1 MAASCLTTT
10 WNYILSLIVTLTNQM
25 RYFLI
30 ILFCA
35 FFSIGN
41 AKNIDNVTDSITKC
55 ICHEQ
60 YTIYFKTY
68 LIKDSVRTQELLWQN
83 PTIIEQK
90 IYIYNKEKLIKTFS
104 ISNKQIHIITKDNI
118 EMEIAQIP
126 IIDVCLL
133 EGNKT
138 YLYLYG
144 ALNCNGIECPEYLS
158 IYDLSGNKIVEYVS
172 TEHNNRYKLFN
183 EFVTRNKLDIENGA
197 SKISIINDLT
207 W

>member
-1 MAASCLTTT
+1 MK
-10 WNYILSLIVTLTNQM
+10 
-25 RYFLI
+25 YFLI
-30 ILFCA
+30 LLFFA
-35 FFSIGN
+35 FFSKGN
-41 AKNIDNVTDSITKC
+41 AQNIANVADSITKC
-55 ICHEQ
+55 ICHKQ
-60 YTIYFKTY
+60 HTIQFKTY

-90 IYIYNKEKLIKTFS
+90 IYIYSKEKLIKSFR

-118 EMEIAQIP
+118 EMEITQIP

-133 EGNKT
+133 EGNQN

-144 ALNCNGIECPEYLS
+144 TLNCNGIECPEYLS

-172 TEHNNRYKLFN
+172 TEHNNRYKSFN
-183 EFVTRNKLDIENGA
+183 EFVTSHKLDIENGV
-197 SKISIINDLT
+197 SKISIINELT